1 MQNNSLQMTNN
12 KLFPQLARTYKQE
25 LLLALVFSSVANIMM
40 LVPTLYMLQI
50 YDRVMLSRSEIT
62 LIVVSLISL
71 GLMMTMGFAEWAR
84 SKVLIAAGVNLELAL
99 SQRLFRVSFLN
110 RLKQTQKST
119 LQPFNDLA
127 QLRQTLT
134 GQSIYA
140 LLDAPWT
147 PFYIVVMFLLHPW
160 LGVLAIVFCVNLS
173 FVAWFSAQKTKNSKD
188 ESLEEETEL
197 NRFVHSK
204 LRNAEVIEAHGMAKN
219 LMYRWWLRQV
229 EVLKTGTEAEN
240 LESKLTSTTK
250 EITVLKQSL
259 ALGVGALLVM
269 EGELSVGAM
278 IAANFLM
285 TRATAPLDMMV
296 NGWRGFKQA
305 FEAAKRLEDLLD
317 EFPEE
322 LEAGQAHNLKG
333 AIQLQQISAHAAT
346 RKAPIL
352 NDVSLRIEPGQAIAV
367 VGASGS
373 GKSTLAKVI
382 FGIWPTF
389 TGKVSFDGLDIN
401 GLDREY
407 FGPQVGYLAQD
418 VELFDGT
425 IAENIARMSEVDHE
439 KVIEAAQHVGMHE
452 TILHLP
458 SGYDHQITGKGG
470 ALSSGQKQRVALARA
485 IYGTPQILVLD
496 EPDSSLDEA
505 GVLALEQVLKEL
517 KAAGTTIVLI
527 THRESLLAF
536 VDRIV
541 EMKSGQINSIREVR
555 MEVPNELT
563 KLTNI

>member
-1 MQNNSLQMTNN
+1 MTHQ
-12 KLFPQLARTYKQE
+12 KLLPQLARTYRQE
-25 LLLALVFSSVANIMM
+25 LLSALVFSSIANILM

-62 LIVVSLISL
+62 LIVVSIISL
-71 GLMMTMGFAEWAR
+71 GLMLAMGFAEWAR

-99 SQRLFRVSFLN
+99 SQRLFRVSFLK
-110 RLKQTQKST
+110 RLKQTQQST

-147 PFYIVVMFLLHPW
+147 PLYIVVMFLLHPW
-160 LGVLAIVFCVNLS
+160 LGFLAIVFCVNLS
-173 FVAWFSAQKTKNSKD
+173 FVAWFSAKKTKDSKD
-188 ESLEEETEL
+188 QSLEEETEL

-219 LMYRWWLRQV
+219 LKFRWWQRQE
-229 EVLKTGTEAEN
+229 EVLKTGTEVEN
-240 LESKLTSTTK
+240 LEFKLTSATK

-259 ALGVGALLVM
+259 ALGMGALLVM
-269 EGELSVGAM
+269 QGELSVGAM
-278 IAANFLM
+278 IAANFIM
-285 TRATAPLDMMV
+285 TRATSPLDSMV

-305 FEAAKRLEDLLD
+305 FEAAKRLEDLLE

-322 LEAGQAHNLKG
+322 LETGRAHKLLG
-333 AIQLQQISAHAAT
+333 AVELQQIKAQVSN
-346 RKAPIL
+346 RKVPIL
-352 NDVSLRIEPGQAIAV
+352 DGVSLRIAPGQAIAV

-373 GKSTLAKVI
+373 GKSTLAKVM

-389 TGKVSFDGLDIN
+389 TGQVSMDGLDIN
-401 GLDREY
+401 SLDRE
-407 FGPQVGYLAQD
+407 FLGQQVGYLAQD

-425 IAENIARMSEVDHE
+425 IAENIARMSKVDH
-439 KVIEAAQHVGMHE
+439 KQVIQAAQHVGMHE
-452 TILHLP
+452 TILHLHE
-458 SGYDHQITGKGG
+458 GYDHQITGKGG

-485 IYGTPQILVLD
+485 IYGTPKILVLD

-505 GVLALEQVLKEL
+505 GVKALEQVLKEL

-536 VDRIV
+536 VDRII
-541 EMKSGQINSIREVR
+541 EMKKGQINSIRDVHARLPLEQ
-555 MEVPNELT
+555 P
-563 KLTNI
+563 KLNPI